1 MAVEVF
7 RMMLTTALL
16 MVAPML
22 VTAMVVGLVIS
33 LVQAVTSLQE
43 QTLSFV
49 PKLLSV
55 ALVLMF
61 MAYQLIEQIVDFT
74 NEIFQRMTTLVG

>member
-22 VTAMVVGLVIS
+22 LTAMAIGLVIS
-33 LVQAVTSLQE
+33 LVQAVTSIQE

-55 ALVLMF
+55 AFVLMF
-61 MAYQLIEQIVDFT
+61 LAYQLIEQIVDFT